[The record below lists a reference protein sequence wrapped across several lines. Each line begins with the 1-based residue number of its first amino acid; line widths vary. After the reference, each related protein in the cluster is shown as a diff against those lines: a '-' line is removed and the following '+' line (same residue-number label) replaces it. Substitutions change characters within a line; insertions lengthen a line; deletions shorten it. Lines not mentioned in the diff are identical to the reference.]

1 MKVKFLPEVIV
12 NTTESEESLSEQSH
26 LEAFYEMR
34 KLKVGAFFGSDKICE
49 VNKINSSKQIYV
61 EEFQIW
67 ISENCYI
74 VVED

>member
-12 NTTESEESLSEQSH
+12 DTIESEESLSEQSH
-26 LEAFYEMR
+26 LEAFYEIR
-34 KLKVGAFFGSDKICE
+34 KLKVAAFFGSDKVCE
-49 VNKINSSKQIYV
+49 VNKINSYKQIYV
-61 EEFQIW
+61 EKFEIW